1 MLVSI
6 PGIEEV
12 SMTTNGTLLTKYAA
26 ELKAAGLK
34 RVNISL
40 DSLKP
45 DKFAYITGGGKLK
58 EVLHSIEVAN
68 NIGLVPVKT
77 NTVILK
83 GINDDE
89 ILDFARKTI
98 TDGWNVRFI
107 EHMPFAAA
115 KKQDNDL
122 VSSQEIMNIIRKQF
136 GELQPHRPGV
146 GNGPAKYYKLPNSNG
161 TVGFIGAV
169 TECFCAECNR
179 FRLTSDGKLRPCLLD
194 DDEVDIRE
202 ALRRGASIEELAKII
217 QSAAM
222 VKRAQHHLDTGSK
235 PSARSMRQIGG

>member
-1 MLVSI
+1 VRPALYYCAASSFQNQSHENTLRYEEIARVVEAAATLGVTKIRLTGGEPLARLHLDRLVAMLVSI

-45 DKFAYITGGGKLK
+45 DKFTYITGGGKLK

-107 EHMPFAAA
+107 EHMPLPRQKNRITTWCPL
-115 KKQDNDL
+115 KKLWISYEN
-122 VSSQEIMNIIRKQF
+122 
-136 GELQPHRPGV
+136 
-146 GNGPAKYYKLPNSNG
+146 NSAN
-161 TVGFIGAV
+161 
-169 TECFCAECNR
+169 C
-179 FRLTSDGKLRPCLLD
+179 SP
-194 DDEVDIRE
+194 
-202 ALRRGASIEELAKII
+202 
-217 QSAAM
+217 
-222 VKRAQHHLDTGSK
+222 
-235 PSARSMRQIGG
+235 PSRCW